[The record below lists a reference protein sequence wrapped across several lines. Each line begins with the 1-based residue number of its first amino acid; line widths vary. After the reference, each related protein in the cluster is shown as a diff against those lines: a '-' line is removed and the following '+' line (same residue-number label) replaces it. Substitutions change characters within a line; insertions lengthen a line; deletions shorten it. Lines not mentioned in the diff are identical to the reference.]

1 MSFLSFVPA
10 SFASVRAVPRVA
22 MSLALVLGLSACNL
36 SNFALPGMASEPP
49 EEDIV
54 MRWDHRPE
62 AMSWTA
68 TAFAA
73 LDTHAS
79 VLPTIVPDDIAQ
91 WCPAYPDAPEADRE
105 AFWAGL
111 MSALA
116 RHESTWNPEAVG
128 GGGRWFGLVQ
138 ISPATAR
145 HYGCQAGS
153 GQALLDGSANISC
166 AMRIWA
172 ETVPRDGVVAAGRG
186 GVAAD
191 WGPFVQSQKR
201 EEMRQWIST
210 QPYCAN

>member
-1 MSFLSFVPA
+1 MSVLSVA
-10 SFASVRAVPRVA
+10 ARAAVGFRAAVG
-22 MSLALVLGLSACNL
+22 LALVVSVSGCGALSEVSFGRGAEVIDT
-36 SNFALPGMASEPP
+36 P
-49 EEDIV
+49 V
-54 MRWDHRPE
+54 MRWDHHPE
-62 AMSWTA
+62 GGDWTA
-68 TAFAA
+68 MAFAA

-79 VLPTIVPDDIAQ
+79 VLPMLVPEDIEA
-91 WCPAYPDAPEADRE
+91 WCPAYPEAPLENRQ
-105 AFWAGL
+105 AFWTGL

-145 HYGCQAGS
+145 HYGCQATS

-172 ETVPRDGVVAAGRG
+172 STVPRDGVVAQSRG

-191 WGPFVQSQKR
+191 WGPFVQAPKR
-201 EEMRQWIST
+201 EEMRQWISE
-210 QPYCAN
+210 QPYCAG

>member
-1 MSFLSFVPA
+1 MPFLSFA
-10 SFASVRAVPRVA
+10 PRLA
-22 MSLALVLGLSACNL
+22 AGLALALAVTGCNALSDVSLFGRGGPDVVDA
-36 SNFALPGMASEPP
+36 P
-49 EEDIV
+49 V
-54 MRWDHRPE
+54 MRWDHHPE
-62 AMSWTA
+62 GGSWTS
-68 TAFAA
+68 TAFSA

-79 VLPTIVPDDIAQ
+79 VLPTLVPEDIAQ
-91 WCPAYPDAPEADRE
+91 WCPAYPDAPLENRQ
-105 AFWAGL
+105 AFWTGL

-153 GQALLDGSANISC
+153 GDALLDGDANVSC

-172 ETVPRDGVVAAGRG
+172 TTVSRDGVVAAGRG

-191 WGPFVQSQKR
+191 WGPFVQAAKR
-201 EEMRQWIST
+201 EEMRQWISQ
-210 QPYCAN
+210 QPYCAD

>member
-1 MSFLSFVPA
+1 MLNVLRLAAGVVAISVLA
-10 SFASVRAVPRVA
+10 SCAT
-22 MSLALVLGLSACNL
+22 LANL
-36 SNFALPGMASEPP
+36 ELPQFGA
-49 EEDIV
+49 EEVVEDPV

-62 AMSWTA
+62 ASTWTA

-73 LDTHAS
+73 LDTHAA
-79 VLPTIVPDDIAQ
+79 VLPTLVPGDIDQ

-105 AFWAGL
+105 AFWVGL

-145 HYGCQAGS
+145 HYGCQATS
-153 GQALLDGSANISC
+153 GQALLNGSDNISC
-166 AMRIWA
+166 ALRIWA
-172 ETVPRDGVVAAGRG
+172 TTVPRDGVVAASRG

-191 WGPFVQSQKR
+191 WGPFVQANKR
-201 EEMRQWIST
+201 EEMRAWISS
-210 QPYCAN
+210 QPYCAQ